1 MEKSKPKVK
10 EKKKDEENFDFMKT
24 NKDNIKNV
32 LKDNNINP
40 IINEL
45 VSRTNK
51 IVVHSYQFLKLYF
64 IHLFHNNQPFPT
76 LDKEFICDI
85 FKVITK
91 RKCNSGGYRDDNMP
105 EQLKTLTTFYK
116 EHYSKTI
123 IKDETLYYDKLSYI
137 LAYEAIDIEKNITN
151 NIQEHYEQHINK
163 YVNINFKLKTRLKEI
178 TEKYE
183 KPEIIKEKR
192 KLLFAEFRNIKY
204 DLLSTSTEYKSLKTY
219 HKWITEQRKFII
231 PNKTKYDKD
240 NISYDI
246 KSNTIDYLKC
256 FVYIGKELEK
266 LYDLEDNHDRTFRL
280 FNILPLRTNI
290 IPKNIVI
297 DTAGLTF
304 MLCPFNWNNVYF
316 FMVIKKK
323 FYQLFFLVFIIKI

>member
-1 MEKSKPKVK
+1 MKKSKPKVK

-32 LKDNNINP
+32 IKDDNINP

-85 FKVITK
+85 FKVINK

-123 IKDETLYYDKLSYI
+123 IDGETLYYDKLSYI
-137 LAYEAIDIEKNITN
+137 LAYEAIDMITNINN
-151 NIQEHYEQHINK
+151 NIQEHFIDHLNK
-163 YVNINFKLKTRLKEI
+163 YVNIVFDVKKQRDEI
-178 TEKYE
+178 TKANKDKELRKQLHKELYE
-183 KPEIIKEKR
+183 DINKVKK
-192 KLLFAEFRNIKY
+192 
-204 DLLSTSTEYKSLKTY
+204 DLVSFDTLTSNKKY
-219 HKWITEQRKFII
+219 HKWIIEQRIKLF
-231 PNKTKYDKD
+231 PTKT
-240 NISYDI
+240 N
-246 KSNTIDYLKC
+246 
-256 FVYIGKELEK
+256 
-266 LYDLEDNHDRTFRL
+266 
-280 FNILPLRTNI
+280 
-290 IPKNIVI
+290 
-297 DTAGLTF
+297 
-304 MLCPFNWNNVYF
+304 
-316 FMVIKKK
+316 
-323 FYQLFFLVFIIKI
+323 

>member
-1 MEKSKPKVK
+1 MKKLKPKVK

-32 LKDNNINP
+32 IKDNNINP

-64 IHLFHNNQPFPT
+64 IHLFNNNQPFPT

-123 IKDETLYYDKLSYI
+123 IKDEILYYDKLSYI
-137 LAYEAIDIEKNITN
+137 LAYEAIDMITNINN
-151 NIQEHYEQHINK
+151 NIQEHFIDHLNK
-163 YVNINFKLKTRLKEI
+163 YVNIIFDVKKQRDEI
-178 TEKYE
+178 TKANKDKELRKQLHKALYEDINKVKKDLVSFDTLTSNEK
-183 KPEIIKEKR
+183 
-192 KLLFAEFRNIKY
+192 
-204 DLLSTSTEYKSLKTY
+204 Y
-219 HKWITEQRKFII
+219 HKWIIEQRIKLF
-231 PNKTKYDKD
+231 PNKIKFEEN
-240 NISYDI
+240 NIYYEL
-246 KSNTIDYLKC
+246 KSNTQYFLHAM
-256 FVYIGKELEK
+256 FYICNELEK
-266 LYDLEDNHDRTFRL
+266 LNNVKIEKEEKQIRL

-290 IPKNIVI
+290 VPKNICI
-297 DTAGLTF
+297 DKKIDL
-304 MLCPFNWNNVYF
+304 NNICY
-316 FMVIKKK
+316 I
-323 FYQLFFLVFIIKI
+323 